1 MIVRL
6 SKALLVL
13 MVGVFALMAG
23 IDNIIDYDTN
33 FAFVQHVM
41 SMDTTFPNSAL
52 RWRAI
57 TSPTLHHVGYGLIIA
72 LELLTAILCF
82 WGALRLWF
90 SRHGAAAY
98 FNASKN
104 FAVAGLIC
112 GFALWFLGFM
122 VIGAEWFQMWQSQ
135 TWNGQQAAFRFVTC
149 IGIILIFV
157 NQRDDELA

>member
-6 SKALLVL
+6 SKVLLVL
-13 MVGVFALMAG
+13 MLGVFALMVS
-23 IDNIIDYDTN
+23 IHNIIDYDTN

-57 TSPTLHHVGYGLIIA
+57 TNTTLHHGGYGLIIA
-72 LELLTAILCF
+72 LELVTGILCF
-82 WGALRLWF
+82 WGALQLWF
-90 SRHGAAAY
+90 SRRAPAAQ
-98 FNASKN
+98 FNASKD

-122 VIGAEWFQMWQSQ
+122 VVGGEWFQMWQSQ
-135 TWNGQQAAFRFVTC
+135 TWNGQQAAFRFLVC
-149 IGIILIFV
+149 IGIILIFL